1 MSLLLDVSVILILFS
16 LFAISHSILASSK
29 IKRNLVE
36 SIGEKIAFYRL
47 FYNLSSLLIFLF
59 IYELSPKP
67 DFLIYD
73 LKFPFDIIIFVL
85 QIIAAIGFLW
95 AVSLINLREF
105 LGISQIQRYL
115 KHEYKIAE
123 LDEHM
128 ELVFKGPFKYSRHPV
143 YLFSILFLGLRPT
156 MDLFYFIFYLV
167 IVLYFIIGSYFEE
180 RKLVERFGQI
190 YIDYQKEVPRIIP
203 IKFRNR
209 V

>member
-73 LKFPFDIIIFVL
+73 LNFPFDIIIFVL

-95 AVSLINLREF
+95 AVSLINVREF
-105 LGISQIQRYL
+105 LGIAQIQRYL

-123 LDEHM
+123 MDEHM
-128 ELVFKGPFKYSRHPV
+128 ELVIRGPFKYSRHPI

>member
-16 LFAISHSILASSK
+16 LFAVSHSILASSK

-67 DFLIYD
+67 DLLIYD
-73 LKFPFDIIIFVL
+73 LKFPFDIMIFVL
-85 QIIAAIGFLW
+85 QIISALGFLW
-95 AVSLINLREF
+95 AVSLINVREF
-105 LGISQIQRYL
+105 LGITQIQRYL

-123 LDEHM
+123 MDEHM
-128 ELVFKGPFKYSRHPV
+128 ELVIKGPFKYSRHPI
-143 YLFSILFLGLRPT
+143 YLFSIMFLGLRPT
-156 MDLFYFIFYLV
+156 MDLFYLMFYLV

-190 YIDYQKEVPRIIP
+190 YINYQKEVPRIIP

>member
-67 DFLIYD
+67 DYLIYD

-95 AVSLINLREF
+95 AVSLINVREF

-123 LDEHM
+123 MDEHM
-128 ELVFKGPFKYSRHPV
+128 ELVIRGPFKYSRHPI

>member
-1 MSLLLDVSVILILFS
+1 MNLLLDVSVILILFS
-16 LFAISHSILASSK
+16 LFAVSHSILASSK

-59 IYELSPKP
+59 IYELSPKS

-95 AVSLINLREF
+95 AVSLINVSEF
-105 LGISQIQRYL
+105 LGIAQIQRYL
-115 KHEYKIAE
+115 KNEYEIAE
-123 LDEHM
+123 MDEHM
-128 ELVFKGPFKYSRHPV
+128 ELVIEGPFKYSRHPI

-156 MDLFYFIFYLV
+156 MDLFYFVFYLV

>member
-1 MSLLLDVSVILILFS
+1 MSLLFDVSVILILFS
-16 LFAISHSILASSK
+16 LFTISHSILASNK

-47 FYNLSSLLIFLF
+47 FYNLSSLVIFLF

-67 DFLIYD
+67 DILIYD

-95 AVSLINLREF
+95 AVSLIDVREF
-105 LGISQIQRYL
+105 LGITQIQRYL

-123 LDEHM
+123 LDEHL
-128 ELVFKGPFKYSRHPV
+128 ELVIKGPFKYSRHPI

-156 MDLFYFIFYLV
+156 MDLFYFIYYLL
-167 IVLYFIIGSYFEE
+167 IVLYFIIGSYFKE

>member
-73 LKFPFDIIIFVL
+73 LNFPFDIIIFVL

-95 AVSLINLREF
+95 AVSLINVREF
-105 LGISQIQRYL
+105 LGIAQIQRYL

-123 LDEHM
+123 MDEHM
-128 ELVFKGPFKYSRHPV
+128 ELVIKGPFQYSRHPI